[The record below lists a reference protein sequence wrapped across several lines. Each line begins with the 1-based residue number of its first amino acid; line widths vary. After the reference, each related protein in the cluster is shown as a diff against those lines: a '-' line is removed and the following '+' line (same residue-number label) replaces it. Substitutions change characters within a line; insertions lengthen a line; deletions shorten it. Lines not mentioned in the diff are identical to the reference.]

1 MNRSYFIFSAVFLA
15 NFVYLLAISPISF
28 AGTFSG
34 RVVDEAGNS
43 VAGITL
49 ALREYN
55 ANDAMDFSKT
65 DETGNFSIPNSTTS
79 PVVLMFYPENKTAYA
94 IHKVR
99 IAGVVYYPEQR
110 VNFVN
115 GLKFTNG
122 LIFSMVENADIKGIE
137 IQVRKRIQVRGRV
150 LNTDG
155 TPLRNVNI
163 LLKLIGRN
171 PKPRAD
177 VLWGTLTL
185 LDADGYFEKYV
196 DAPGYYTVSVE
207 YQKMLATTEEILIS
221 EKQPH
226 QKLVLMLGGKT
237 LTNPTEDIEVQVPPL
252 TQVEKDVSH
261 SLPETD
267 PSSPKTST
275 FSGHVVDT
283 EGNAVSGFTFGVQP
297 VQFIDGSVVP
307 EIFTEKQ
314 RPLSISRSNASGEF
328 SFTDI
333 EFGPLQLYNFPT
345 DIPLNTEKVSSK
357 LRYQSDLESE
367 FEIQSIKIGQ
377 MILGNKTDH
386 LLFTSN
392 QFTFAI
398 EPGASIENVKIIVKQ
413 RTQILGRVVYANG
426 LPLKNASVKIEMKE
440 PRNESPD
447 ARIRRRNDDGY
458 SSQGSIRTD
467 DDGFFSVYVEKPGDY
482 FFRVKYIVLTAEA
495 GPVGIENKA
504 QQNELILKL
513 NGTLIFTDTPRHV
526 IEAQDPTPPNDPQIP
541 DVWVVN
547 PTNGHAYKLIACEDF
562 YDAHLQAT
570 KNGAHLVSINDAAE
584 HKWIT
589 EIFGSGFFWIGL
601 NDLEKEGEW
610 QWDGGEP
617 AAYIPWEPN
626 EIYPE
631 ETLSDAE
638 KDYVVMNFKGGW
650 QATGPESTV
659 WIMTRQ
665 AILENDGLLSTI
677 QPKQNIEDK

>member
-1 MNRSYFIFSAVFLA
+1 MNRSYFIFPVVFLA
-15 NFVYLLAISPISF
+15 NLVFLLAISPMSF

-34 RVVDEAGNS
+34 RVVDEAGNL
-43 VAGITL
+43 VAGVTV
-49 ALREYN
+49 ALRELHTG
-55 ANDAMDFSKT
+55 ATDISET
-65 DETGNFSIPNSTTS
+65 DETGLFSISTTTS
-79 PVVLMFYPENKTAYA
+79 AVKLMLLPKNKSVYT
-94 IHKVR
+94 IRSVN
-99 IAGVVYYPEQR
+99 IAGVILYPIRQEYD
-110 VNFVN
+110 F
-115 GLKFTNG
+115 GG
-122 LIFSMVENADIKGIE
+122 LIFRTTQKADIKDVEIIVHKGIQ
-137 IQVRKRIQVRGRV
+137 IRGQV
-150 LNTDG
+150 LNLDG
-155 TPLRNVNI
+155 TPLKNTKVF
-163 LLKLIGRN
+163 LKLNGRRLDGRGIGL
-171 PKPRAD
+171 K
-177 VLWGTLTL
+177 GSLTE
-185 LDADGYFEKYV
+185 LDANGYFVKYV
-196 DAPGYYTVSVE
+196 DDPGSYTVSVE

-221 EKQPH
+221 EEQPH

-237 LTNPTEDIEVQVPPL
+237 LANPTEDIEVQVPPL
-252 TQVEKDVSH
+252 AQVEKDVPH
-261 SLPETD
+261 SLSETD
-267 PSSPKTST
+267 PSTPETST

-283 EGNAVSGFTFGVQP
+283 EGKAVSGFTFGMQP
-297 VQFIDGSVVP
+297 VQFIDGSVVS

-314 RPLSISRSNASGEF
+314 RPLSISQSNASGEF

-333 EFGPLQLYNFPT
+333 EFGPLQLYNLPK

-357 LRYQSDLESE
+357 LRYQSHLESE

-386 LLFTSN
+386 LLFSSN
-392 QFTFAI
+392 QFTFAV
-398 EPGASIENVKIIVKQ
+398 EPGASIENVKITVKQ
-413 RTQILGRVVYANG
+413 RTHILGRVVYANG

-440 PRNESPD
+440 PRKESPD
-447 ARIRRRNDDGY
+447 ARIRRRNVDDY
-458 SSQGSIRTD
+458 SSKANIRTD
-467 DDGFFSVYVEKPGDY
+467 DDGHFSVYAEKPGDY

-495 GPVGIENKA
+495 GPVEIENKA
-504 QQNELILKL
+504 QQNELNLKL
-513 NGTLIFTDTPRHV
+513 NGTLIFIDTPRHV

-547 PTNGHAYKLIACEDF
+547 PANGHAYKLIACEDF

-570 KNGAHLVSINDAAE
+570 NNGAHLVSINDEAE

-589 EIFGSGFFWIGL
+589 EIFGNGFFWIGL

-617 AAYIPWEPN
+617 ATYIPWEPN

-638 KDYVVMNFKGGW
+638 KDYVVMNFKGAW

-677 QPKQNIEDK
+677 QPQQNIEDK

>member
-1 MNRSYFIFSAVFLA
+1 MKRSYSIFSAVFLT
-15 NFVYLLAISPISF
+15 NLVFLLAISPMSF

-34 RVVDEAGNS
+34 RTIDEAGNP
-43 VAGITL
+43 VADVTV
-49 ALREYN
+49 ALREYHTDVITSSITDDVG
-55 ANDAMDFSKT
+55 AFSV
-65 DETGNFSIPNSTTS
+65 PNTTS
-79 PVVLMFYPENKTAYA
+79 PVKLMLLPENKSAYT
-94 IHKVR
+94 IR
-99 IAGVVYYPEQR
+99 STNIAGVILYPIRQEYD
-110 VNFVN
+110 F
-115 GLKFTNG
+115 GG
-122 LIFSMVENADIKGIE
+122 LIFRTTQKADIKDVEVI
-137 IQVRKRIQVRGRV
+137 VHKRIQIKGRV
-150 LNTDG
+150 LNPDG
-155 TPLRNVNI
+155 TPIKNAKVRIRLE
-163 LLKLIGRN
+163 GRHLN
-171 PKPRAD
+171 RQSR
-177 VLWGTLTL
+177 GTKDFLSQ
-185 LDADGYFEKYV
+185 LDDNGYFTDYV
-196 DAPGYYTVSVE
+196 NYPGFYTVSVMYE
-207 YQKMLATTEEILIS
+207 KMLAQTEEFLIP

-226 QKLVLMLGGKT
+226 EKLVLMLGGKT

-252 TQVEKDVSH
+252 AQVQKDVPH

-267 PSSPKTST
+267 PSTPETST

-283 EGNAVSGFTFGVQP
+283 EGNAVSGFMFGAQP
-297 VQFIDGSVVP
+297 VQFIDGSVVS
-307 EIFTEKQ
+307 EIFSVSQSVNKPRT
-314 RPLSISRSNASGEF
+314 LSISRTNTKGEF

-333 EFGPLQLYNFPT
+333 ESGPLRLYNLSE
-345 DIPLNTEKVSSK
+345 DIPHDTTRLTSQMRYLSS
-357 LRYQSDLESE
+357 LESE
-367 FEIQSIKIGQ
+367 FEIISIKIGHL
-377 MILGNKTDH
+377 IIDNKTGTLPLSSDR
-386 LLFTSN
+386 FI
-392 QFTFAI
+392 FGI
-398 EPGASIENVKIIVKQ
+398 KPGDAVENVKITVKQ
-413 RTQILGRVVYANG
+413 RTHILGRVVYANG
-426 LPLKNASVKIEMKE
+426 SSLKNASVKIEMKE
-440 PRNESPD
+440 PRKESPD
-447 ARIRRRNDDGY
+447 ARIRRRNVDDYSSKANIRTNDDGY
-458 SSQGSIRTD
+458 
-467 DDGFFSVYVEKPGDY
+467 FSVYVEKPGAY

-495 GPVGIENKA
+495 GPVEIENKA

-547 PTNGHAYKLIACEDF
+547 PANGHAYKLVACEDF

-570 KNGAHLVSINDAAE
+570 KNGAHLVSINDEAE

-601 NDLEKEGEW
+601 NDLKKEGEW

-617 AAYIPWEPN
+617 ATYIPWEPN

-631 ETLSDAE
+631 QTLSDAE